1 MVNINKIK
9 GRMKEMELTQ
19 KEVAEKLGVDTSTLN
34 RKLNDTSG
42 ARISILELLKLKEI
56 LKIHEKELNEFFFNN

>member
-19 KEVAEKLGVDTSTLN
+19 KEVAEKIGVDISTLN
-34 RKLNDTSG
+34 KKLNDTSG

-56 LKIHEKELNEFFFNN
+56 LKIKEKELNEFFFNN